1 MTHIVFPLYDGVTQL
16 DFTGPHQVL
25 QRLPGA
31 TLTVAS
37 LGGRDVRSD
46 DGLTFGN
53 LAKLEDVAGCDV
65 LCVPGG
71 MRCVDAMQSAPFL
84 DEVRRLGG
92 PATYL
97 TSVCSG
103 SLILGAAGLLQGR
116 RAACHWFW
124 RDMLPI
130 FGAIPDEG
138 RIVRDGRLITGGGV
152 TAGIDFALALVAEIA
167 GDDVAKSIQ
176 LRLEYAPH
184 PPFDAGRFDT
194 APPGLVE
201 TVKAEMA
208 ASREARQAL
217 LDTIVKRMSAA

>member
-46 DGLTFGN
+46 DGLSFGK
-53 LAKLEDVAGCDV
+53 LARLEDVAGCDV

-84 DEVRRLGG
+84 DAVRRLGE

-103 SLILGAAGLLQGR
+103 SMILGAAGLLKGK

-167 GDDVAKSIQ
+167 GDDVARSIQ

-194 APPGLVE
+194 APPALVE
-201 TVKAEMA
+201 TVRAEMA
-208 ASREARQAL
+208 ASRAARQAL
-217 LDTIVKRMSAA
+217 MESLAGKMP